1 MGGNPHWRRRHVELT
16 AIRERATIAD
26 RLRCGRIIEAWNK
39 QRTHEWSPA
48 MTTIERRRGHLE
60 LRSIRER
67 ATSRPSAITAAEVV
81 PSR

>member
-26 RLRCGRIIEAWNK
+26 RLRCGRIIEAWNR

-48 MTTIERRRGHLE
+48 MTTIER
-60 LRSIRER
+60 
-67 ATSRPSAITAAEVV
+67 
-81 PSR
+81 